1 MDPTLLPLLLLA
13 SAPQDA
19 EVAPPPRVAAVA
31 VARARIIFAARISFV
46 SAPPPAIEPPP
57 ERHVVRKD
65 GRIEIQ
71 FE

>member
-19 EVAPPPRVAAVA
+19 EAAPPPRVAAVA
-31 VARARIIFAARISFV
+31 VARARILSAARVSFAR
-46 SAPPPAIEPPP
+46 APPPSTEPV
-57 ERHVVRKD
+57 RARRAARKD
-65 GRIEIQ
+65 GRVEIQ